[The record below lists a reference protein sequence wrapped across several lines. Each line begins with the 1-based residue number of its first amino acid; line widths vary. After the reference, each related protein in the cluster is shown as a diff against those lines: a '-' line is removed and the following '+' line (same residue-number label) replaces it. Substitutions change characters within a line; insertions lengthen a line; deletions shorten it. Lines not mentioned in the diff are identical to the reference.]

1 MTGTATPPARNSA
14 ALVTLQRPLPTPLP
28 QAHQTRTEPCPR
40 PALFA
45 RRRRHATQR
54 LRPSATLPPHRAAL
68 SPAQHSSPCL
78 RGPRRLP
85 SARGRGTALAQ
96 HRSQPSRTPRSP
108 QRAPRS
114 TNKRRGR
121 TSGRTAQH
129 QQQQGRTSDCTAQH
143 QQPRA
148 ALPVVLRRRS
158 SARQGRPQTGR
169 RADRGA
175 HRRCAVRKRLGVL
188 GKAVGF
194 RS

>member
-143 QQPRA
+143 QQRGPHFRPYCAGAAPPGGGRA
-148 ALPVVLRRRS
+148 AN
-158 SARQGRPQTGR
+158 
-169 RADRGA
+169 GA
-175 HRRCAVRKRLGVL
+175 AHGRCATRKRLGVL